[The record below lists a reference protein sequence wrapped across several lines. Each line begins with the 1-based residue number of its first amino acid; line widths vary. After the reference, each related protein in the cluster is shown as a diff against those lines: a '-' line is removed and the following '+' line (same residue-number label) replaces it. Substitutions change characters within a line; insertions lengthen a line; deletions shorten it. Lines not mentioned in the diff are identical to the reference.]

1 MRPRTVSRLRSWL
14 AALLSLSAVLAF
26 GQGPEPVPAPS
37 RYFNDF
43 ASLVDVGVANRLNFR
58 LEAYEKQS
66 SNQVLVAIFPKLP
79 EGAILEEY
87 ANKTF
92 KSWKVGG
99 KKDNGV
105 VLFIFTEE
113 DHHKTWI
120 EVGYGLEGKLPD
132 SICASILANQIK
144 PAFKAGNYA
153 TGLEQGIEAIIQA
166 TKGEYQG
173 TGNTVYDGPSS
184 SSNMIWIYIVLFVIF
199 VIWLNMGDTVFQR
212 TGRFVLWN
220 VLDVLRFIAI
230 SSMQGGGGGG
240 SSGGFSGGGGRSG
253 GGGASGDW

>member
-14 AALLSLSAVLAF
+14 AALLSLSALLAF

-58 LEAYEKQS
+58 LEAYERQS
-66 SNQVLVAIFPKLP
+66 SDQILVAIFPKLP
-79 EGAILEEY
+79 EGTFLEEY
-87 ANKTF
+87 ADKTF
-92 KSWKVGG
+92 KAWKPGG
-99 KKDNGV
+99 PKDNGV
-105 VLFIFTEE
+105 ILFVFVE
-113 DHHKTWI
+113 DHKTRI
-120 EVGYGLEGKLPD
+120 EVGYGLEGKMPD
-132 SICASILANQIK
+132 SICAAILANQIK

-153 TGLEQGIEAIIQA
+153 AGLEQGVDAIIQA

-173 TGNTVYDGPSS
+173 TGRTVHDGPST
-184 SSNMIWIYIVLFVIF
+184 SSNKIWIYIVLFVLF

-240 SSGGFSGGGGRSG
+240 SSGGFRGGGGRSG